1 MSGQGSELKVISILE
16 FILFSQDLYI
26 NIPWLALMINIKG
39 RMLIRTSNS
48 TFRVFNLIIV
58 QPIMIIMIIMNRWRG
73 FTQRYLHYIKS
84 IEGQKKNDGLSIQ
97 IRSGVAKVSPIECVQ
112 CDLITNLHIA
122 ISHPYRN
129 NNAVWSSDRQTETV
143 RATTLSQRQLS
154 SKRIAD
160 II

>member
-1 MSGQGSELKVISILE
+1 
-16 FILFSQDLYI
+16 
-26 NIPWLALMINIKG
+26 
-39 RMLIRTSNS
+39 
-48 TFRVFNLIIV
+48 
-58 QPIMIIMIIMNRWRG
+58 MIIMIIMNRWRG

-129 NNAVWSSDRQTETV
+129 NIAVWSSDRQTERDSTCY
-143 RATTLSQRQLS
+143 
-154 SKRIAD
+154 
-160 II
+160 